1 MKTQWVLKQRPLPI
15 DIGSQ
20 TRKVT
25 VKLSHAEVNAFLRSF
40 SEREVSTTTFQSLL
54 GSFFQLAEARLSDS
68 QKLVLRKSRELLRHH
83 EMTLTALADIV
94 SQRSAVPYSTV
105 KWNLRSLKDMGLLT
119 GGNLSNKGQVA
130 RLTYEAQMLVDYLER
145 DL

>member
-1 MKTQWVLKQRPLPI
+1 VKTQWVQLKQPLPI

-25 VKLSHAEVNAFLRSF
+25 VKLSHVEVNAFLRSF

-54 GSFFQLAEARLSDS
+54 ASFFQLAEARLSDS
-68 QKLVLRKSRELLRHH
+68 QKLVLRMSRKLLRHH
-83 EMTLTALADIV
+83 ELTLTALADMV
-94 SQRSAVPYSTV
+94 SRRSAFPYSTV

-119 GGNLSNKGQVA
+119 GGDLNNKGQFA
-130 RLTYEAQMLVDYLER
+130 TLTDEAQMLVDYLER

>member
-1 MKTQWVLKQRPLPI
+1 MPI

-25 VKLSHAEVNAFLRSF
+25 IKLSHAEVNAFLRSF
-40 SEREVSTTTFQSLL
+40 SEREVSTTFQSLL
-54 GSFFQLAEARLSDS
+54 ASFFQLADARLNDT
-68 QKLVLRKSRELLRHH
+68 QKLVLRMCRELLRFH
-83 EMTLTALADIV
+83 EFTLTALADMV
-94 SQRSAVPYSTV
+94 SRRSDVPYRPV
-105 KWNLRSLKDMGLLT
+105 KYCMRSLKDMGLLI
-119 GGNLSNKGQVA
+119 GGDLTNKGQVA